1 MAYAA
6 FKMSSLVLRLTLF
19 VSPLAAANA
28 DLQVPAF
35 GGSADSL
42 ISPPL
47 DIGAGLESSK
57 HFAGPEIQMLVDL
70 GAEETPP
77 ENSHHVKRYGSGA
90 PYWLSQIKRQGKT
103 PYGYNQSWVIW
114 RNVRDYGARGDGI
127 TDDTDAFN
135 NATTDGDRCGLGCE
149 SRTTQPVIVY
159 IPPGTY
165 RISRPV
171 IQYYYTQFIGDANN
185 LPVLMGTAD
194 FYGIGIVDTDP
205 YLAYGFSWW
214 ANQNNFWRHIRNVVF
229 DMTQMPAT
237 GGMHGLHW
245 QVAQGTSLQ
254 NIVIRMRPA
263 QFGDENDQIGIFMD
277 NGSSLYMEDVI
288 FEGGDIGFF
297 AGNQQYTIRNFTFN
311 GCKTGIFQNWNWVF
325 LYKEMYFND
334 VGIPLD
340 IRQGGDVPATGSI
353 IMQDSVITNALY
365 GIITTF
371 SRNSTPPAAGSL
383 VLDHVNFINSPVAV
397 QFPND
402 TVIVPGNRMVES
414 FIQGTSY
421 TAYEHMEVQNGLEC
435 WVPTANF
442 SRIQQEAR
450 PPVKPSSL
458 LTPTGTIY
466 SRSRPQ
472 YEGVPLAS
480 FISIIDYGCKGDGVS
495 DDTVCLQ
502 NFLNSIQPN
511 EVAYFD
517 HGAYLVRDTIQV
529 PNNIKMIGEIWP
541 YIMFD
546 GSSPVWKD
554 MNNPV
559 PGWRVGNPGD
569 VGTTE
574 IVEIMFQTR
583 GPTPG
588 LIAMEWNLAGTYPG
602 ATGMFDTHWRI
613 GGSNGTQLQGT
624 NCAKTPNRAH
634 GAKEECWCA
643 FLLLHITASASNM
656 IMSNNWGWVS
666 DHELDI
672 PPWYQIDIYN
682 GRGVLVESQ
691 GPIWMYGTSFEHS
704 VLYNY
709 NIANARDIYIGAA
722 QSETA

>member
-1 MAYAA
+1 MP
-6 FKMSSLVLRLTLF
+6 SLVFFLAILTSFLNF
-19 VSPLAAANA
+19 ANA

-35 GGSADSL
+35 GGSADNL
-42 ISPPL
+42 LSPPL
-47 DIGAGLESSK
+47 DIGADLESSK
-57 HFAGPEIQMLVDL
+57 HYAGPEMQMLVDL
-70 GAEETPP
+70 GAEEAPP
-77 ENSHHVKRYGSGA
+77 NTHHHVKRYGSGG
-90 PYWLSQIKRQGKT
+90 PYWFSQIKRQGKT
-103 PYGYNQSWVIW
+103 PYGSNSSWVIW
-114 RNVRDYGARGDGI
+114 RNVRDYGAKGDGI
-127 TDDTDAFN
+127 TDDTYAIN
-135 NATTDGDRCGLGCE
+135 NATVDGDRCGLGCD
-149 SRTTQPVIVY
+149 SRTTQPAIVY
-159 IPPGTY
+159 FPPGTY
-165 RISRPV
+165 RVSRPI
-171 IQYYYTQFIGDANN
+171 IQYYYTQFVGDANN
-185 LPVLMGTAD
+185 LPVLMGTPD
-194 FYGIGIVDTDP
+194 FFGIGIVDSDP

-214 ANQNNFWRHIRNVVF
+214 ANQNNFWRHIRHMVF
-229 DMTQMPAT
+229 DLTQMPAT

-263 QFGDENDQIGIFMD
+263 TWGDKNDQIGIFMD
-277 NGSSLYMEDVI
+277 NGSALYMEDVI
-288 FEGGDIGFF
+288 FEGGSIGFF

-325 LYKEMYFND
+325 LYKEMHFND

-353 IMQDSVITNALY
+353 VMQDSVITNALY
-365 GIITTF
+365 GIVTTF
-371 SRNSTPPAAGSL
+371 SHNSTPPAAGSL
-383 VLDHVNFINSPVAV
+383 VLDHVNFINSPIAV

-421 TAYEHMEVQNGLEC
+421 TAYEHMEVQHGLEC

-450 PPVKPSSL
+450 PPVKPQSL
-458 LTPTGTIY
+458 LTPTGSIY

-472 YEGVPLAS
+472 YEGVPVQN
-480 FISIIDYGCKGDGVS
+480 FISIIDYGCKGDGYS
-495 DDTVCLQ
+495 DDTACMQ
-502 NFLNSIQPN
+502 NFLNSIQPGQI
-511 EVAYFD
+511 AYFD
-517 HGAYLVRDTIQV
+517 HGAYLIRDTIQV
-529 PNNIKMIGEIWP
+529 PNNIKIMGEIWP

-546 GSSPVWKD
+546 GTSPVWQD
-554 MNNPV
+554 QYNPK

-588 LIAMEWNLAGTYPG
+588 LICTEWNLAGTYPG

-613 GGSNGTQLQGT
+613 GGTNGTLLQNT
-624 NCAKTPNRAH
+624 QCTKTPSRAH
-634 GAKEECWCA
+634 GANPDCWCA
-643 FLLLHITASASNM
+643 FLLLHITRSASNM

-672 PPWYQIDIYN
+672 PPHDQIDIYN

-704 VLYNY
+704 MLYNY
-709 NIANARDIYIGAA
+709 NIANAKEIYIGAA